1 MRLTVGHSL
10 NALCYSYAEGIPLFS
25 CGIKP
30 HEFSEDLPLWNRLAT
45 HLAFR
50 GLFPCQDNI
59 DTLRIEDD
67 NLAIVTTENSV
78 TRIPYDQII
87 VFNDNKVSGLPP
99 PTEKVEKEL
108 LVLDYFDLRFIT
120 MHDFD
125 TIEDDEHD
133 LVYKIQFYNN
143 KKGKRLH
150 APSKDICCFTKVNE
164 TNLYDMEYSELY
176 SRFKAL
182 KMIKKAGITG
192 AKNGMDYKNNVQ
204 KYRAIK
210 MEWMERKVYETNS
223 HIYSDTDKI
232 KFPTEDYLN
241 KAEQKCYNDL
251 VAKML
256 GNPFEEEESRE
267 APCWSDTS
275 NG

>member
-1 MRLTVGHSL
+1 MIIIGHSL

-78 TRIPYDQII
+78 TRIPYDKII
-87 VFNDNKVSGLPP
+87 VFNDDKVAGLPP
-99 PTEKVEKEL
+99 PIEKVQKEL
-108 LVLDYFDLRFIT
+108 LVLDYIDLRFIT
-120 MHDFD
+120 KHNLD

-133 LVYKIQFYNN
+133 LVYKIQFYDN

-150 APSKDICCFTKVNE
+150 APGKDICCFTRVEEKK
-164 TNLYDMEYSELY
+164 LYNVDYSEAYARL
-176 SRFKAL
+176 KAL
-182 KMIKKAGITG
+182 KMIKKAGVTG

-210 MEWMERKVYETNS
+210 TEWMDRKVYELNN

-241 KAEQKCYNDL
+241 KAKQKCYNDL

-256 GNPFEEEESRE
+256 GNPFEEESRE